1 MNNKTLKCES
11 SIYIKFFFT
20 ITKNSYKIDIGN
32 FFIKL
37 YPGTKAIGAMYII
50 MSKTHYE
57 IFQKTINFNRV
68 QSVIVTFL
76 FWLSY
81 VFLISYVRSL

>member
-1 MNNKTLKCES
+1 MFFSPLLKTP
-11 SIYIKFFFT
+11 IKLILGF
-20 ITKNSYKIDIGN
+20 